1 MIGFIVSDDARRAD
15 ALRRALGRAG
25 HNCPEDHTILPDQAA
40 QALAA
45 RATQGI
51 FLVVTVGKSPPATLR
66 TIHQLRQT
74 TNEVIIAVGPKEASV
89 ILEAIRAGADD
100 YVDETLAMD
109 ELPHSISRHGATRGL
124 AASEG
129 ELIVVMSGSGG
140 SGRSLVATNLS
151 VTLANIQ
158 GRCGLVELDAC
169 SGNCASLLNL
179 KPRHTILDLC
189 RRSEKLDRKTLEKAL
204 IEHDS
209 GVSLLPAPS
218 EPVRPD
224 VIGDE
229 FIERAVRELRTMFP
243 KVVLDCQDGWNTGL
257 LRRLSA
263 QTPHFLVLTRLDFNS
278 VCNTGRV
285 LSHLEK
291 SGIDRHRVQVL
302 ANRHGEPGNV
312 PPAKIE
318 HALATR
324 VAHLIPDDPR
334 TVHRSINTGVPFVV
348 DSPAAP
354 ISKAVSSIA
363 ESFTGACRI
372 VQKSQS
378 VEKSPVAIV
387 GRIPLRGL
395 QGLRSI
401 FSRRV
406 SS

>member
-1 MIGFIVSDDARRAD
+1 MIGFIVSDDGRRAD
-15 ALRRALGRAG
+15 ALRRVLNRAG
-25 HNCPEDHTILPDQAA
+25 HSCPDENAIAPDQAA
-40 QALAA
+40 QALGV
-45 RATQGI
+45 RASHGI
-51 FLVVTVGKSPPATLR
+51 FLVVNVGKSPPAALR
-66 TIHQLRQT
+66 AIHQLRQT
-74 TNEVIIAVGPKEASV
+74 TKEVIIAVGPKEASV

-100 YVDETLAMD
+100 YVDETLAED
-109 ELPHSISRHGATRGL
+109 ELPRSISRHGATRGE
-124 AASEG
+124 ATPEG
-129 ELIVVMSGSGG
+129 QLLLVMSGSGG

-151 VTLANIQ
+151 VTLASIQ
-158 GRCGLVELDAC
+158 GSCALVELDPC

-189 RRSEKLDRKTLEKAL
+189 RRSEKLDRKTLEKTL
-204 IEHDS
+204 INHES

-218 EPVRPD
+218 DPVRPD
-224 VIGDE
+224 AIGEE

-243 KVVLDCQDGWNTGL
+243 KVVLDCQDGWNSEL

-263 QTPHFLVLTRLDFNS
+263 QAPHALVLTRLDFNS

-318 HALATR
+318 HALGTR

-378 VEKSPVAIV
+378 TDTSPIAVA
-387 GRIPLRGL
+387 GRSPLRGL
-395 QGLRSI
+395 QGLRSM
-401 FSRRV
+401 FSRRA

>member
-25 HNCPEDHTILPDQAA
+25 HDCPEDHTILPDQA

-378 VEKSPVAIV
+378 AEKSPVAIV